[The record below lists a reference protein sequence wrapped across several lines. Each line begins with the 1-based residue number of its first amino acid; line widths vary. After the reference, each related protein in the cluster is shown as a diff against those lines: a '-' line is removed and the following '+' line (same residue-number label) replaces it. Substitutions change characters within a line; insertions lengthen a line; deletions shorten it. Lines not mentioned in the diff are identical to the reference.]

1 MAIYFAGYLSPIK
14 NKLGNAVGRK
24 WRTLDVLSAYN
35 GHPRNPH
42 TTAQQIQR
50 GRFGVAATLAG
61 AFGDAVML
69 GFEAV
74 CKGTKTPQ
82 KSYFIKK
89 NWPNIVSDTPGTV
102 TIDYAELVIAQ
113 GTLVKPQMG
122 SPTFTEPLEVAVTNT
137 DNSGTGNAKATDY
150 LYAFVY
156 SIEAKAGILST
167 GNKRADASV
176 TVNVPDYWNGHR
188 VHVWGFAYGDPSS
201 DNAGL
206 VSGSSYL
213 GSGTIS

>member
-35 GHPRNPH
+35 GHPRNPR

-50 GRFGVAATLAG
+50 GRFGAAAILAG
-61 AFGDAVML
+61 AFGDAVLL

-74 CKGTKTPQ
+74 CKGTKIPQ
-82 KSYFIKK
+82 KSFFIKK
-89 NWPNIVSDTPGTV
+89 NWESITSDTPGSI
-102 TIDYAELVIAQ
+102 TIDYTTLVIAQ
-113 GTLVKPQMG
+113 GTLVKPAMG
-122 SPTFTEPLEVAVTNT
+122 APTFTNPLEVGVVNT

-150 LYAFVY
+150 IYVFVY
-156 SIEAKAGILST
+156 SPEAGAGILSS

-176 TVNVPDYWNGHR
+176 TVDVPASMNGHR
-188 VHVWGFAYGDPSS
+188 VHVWGFAYGDP
-201 DNAGL
+201 DHENAGL
-206 VSGSSYL
+206 VSGSTYL
-213 GSGTIS
+213 GTGTIS

>member
-35 GHPRNPH
+35 GHPRNPR

-50 GRFGVAATLAG
+50 GRFGSAAALAG

-74 CKGTKTPQ
+74 CKGTKIPQ

-89 NWPNIVSDTPGTV
+89 NWESITSDTPGNV

-113 GTLVKPQMG
+113 GTLVKPAMAA
-122 SPTFTEPLEVAVTNT
+122 PTFLEPLEVAVVNT

-150 LYAFVY
+150 IYVFVY
-156 SIEAKAGILST
+156 SPEAAAGVLSS

-176 TVNVPDYWNGHR
+176 TVNVPAAWNGHR
-188 VHVWGFAYGDPSS
+188 VHVWGFAYGDP
-201 DNAGL
+201 DHENAGL
-206 VSGSSYL
+206 VSGSTYI
-213 GSGTIS
+213 GNGTIS

>member
-35 GHPRNPH
+35 GHPRNPR

-50 GRFGVAATLAG
+50 SRFGTAAILAG

-69 GFEAV
+69 GFETV
-74 CKGTKTPQ
+74 CKGTKIPQ

-89 NWPNIVSDTPGTV
+89 NWENIACDTPGHATV
-102 TIDYAELVIAQ
+102 NYEELVVAQ
-113 GTLVKPQMG
+113 GTLVKPAMG
-122 SPTFTEPLEVAVTNT
+122 APTFGEPLEVAITNT
-137 DNSGTGNAKATDY
+137 NNSGTGNAKATDY

-156 SIEAKAGILST
+156 SPEAGLGVLSS
-167 GNKRADASV
+167 GNKRADATV
-176 TVNVPDYWNGHR
+176 TVNVPAAWNGHR
-188 VHVWGFAYGDPSS
+188 VHVWGFACGDPSY

-206 VSGSSYL
+206 VSGSMYL
-213 GSGTIS
+213 GNGTIS

>member
-35 GHPRNPH
+35 GHPRNPR
-42 TTAQQIQR
+42 TEAQQIQR
-50 GRFGVAATLAG
+50 GRFGTAAMLAG
-61 AFGDAVML
+61 AFGDAVLL

-74 CKGTKTPQ
+74 CKGTKIPQ
-82 KSYFIKK
+82 KSFFIKK
-89 NWPNIVSDTPGTV
+89 NWPNITSDTPGSV

-113 GTLVKPQMG
+113 GTLVKPAMG
-122 SPTFTEPLEVAVTNT
+122 TPTFNDPREVAVTNT
-137 DNSGTGNAKATDY
+137 DNSGTGNALATDY
-150 LYAFVY
+150 LYVFVY
-156 SIEAKAGILST
+156 SPEASAGILSS

-176 TVNVPDYWNGHR
+176 TVTVPAAWDGHR
-188 VHVWGFAYGDPSS
+188 VHVWGFAYGDPTK

-206 VSGSSYL
+206 VSGSTYL
-213 GSGTIS
+213 GTGSIS